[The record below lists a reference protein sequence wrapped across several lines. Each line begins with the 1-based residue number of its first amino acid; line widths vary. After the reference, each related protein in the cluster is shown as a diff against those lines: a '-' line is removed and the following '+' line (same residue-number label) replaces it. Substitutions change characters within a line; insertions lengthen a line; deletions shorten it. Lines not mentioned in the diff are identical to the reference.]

1 VVIASIMLGGELL
14 GFVGILL
21 AVPLAAAIKVGLE
34 ALYDY
39 YIAEGPAAP

>member
-1 VVIASIMLGGELL
+1 
-14 GFVGILL
+14 
-21 AVPLAAAIKVGLE
+21 VPLAAAIKVGIE